1 MRVNVRCF
9 GTLEKFQK
17 GTKPWEMPAGATIN
31 EITQIMGVKPDDV
44 KIVFVN
50 HREVPMTTLLNEG
63 DEVGLSPKTGG
74 M

>member
-9 GTLEKFQK
+9 GTFEKFQK
-17 GTKPWEMPAGATIN
+17 GTKPWEMPAGATVN
-31 EITQIMGVKPDDV
+31 EITQIMGVNSEEV
-44 KIVFVN
+44 KIAFVN
-50 HREVPMTTLLNEG
+50 HKPVPLNTLLHEG

>member
-9 GTLEKFQK
+9 GTFEKYQK
-17 GTKPWEMPAGATIN
+17 GTKPWEMPAGATVN
-31 EITQIMGVKPDDV
+31 EIARIMGVQSEEV

-50 HREVPMTTLLNEG
+50 HKEVPMSTLLHEG

>member
-9 GTLEKFQK
+9 GTFEKFQK
-17 GTKPWEMPAGATIN
+17 GTKPWEMPVGATVN
-31 EITQIMGVKPDDV
+31 EITQIMGVKSDEV
-44 KIVFVN
+44 KLIFVN
-50 HREVPMTTLLNEG
+50 HKEVSMNTLLREG

>member
-1 MRVNVRCF
+1 MSDVSETWRNS
-9 GTLEKFQK
+9 KK
-17 GTKPWEMPAGATIN
+17 GTKPWEMPPGATVN
-31 EITQIMGVKPDDV
+31 EITQIMGVEPDEV

-50 HREVPMTTLLNEG
+50 HKEVPMNTLLHEG